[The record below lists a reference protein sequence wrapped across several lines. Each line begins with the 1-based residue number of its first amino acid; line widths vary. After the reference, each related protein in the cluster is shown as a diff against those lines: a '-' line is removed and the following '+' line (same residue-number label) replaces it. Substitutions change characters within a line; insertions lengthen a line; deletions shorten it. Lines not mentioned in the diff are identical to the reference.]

1 MKADLSRSEGAFRDD
16 RLFFIGCDDRY
27 APDQY
32 FSFFRIPRIKMKV
45 FPASDDLS
53 HAKYVVEKM
62 KDVLCECEKD
72 DEIWILLDTDHCVK
86 DGHFHSYELAISE
99 ARQCGMNIAISR
111 PCFEVWLACHHWDL
125 EELERGGVCSARG
138 VNDKMKEAFGY
149 DKTKLNAKDFPV
161 QSLPEAYRRAKKRD
175 SAVMGGDKPDGVT
188 TRVYRLWRNIL
199 VKASLSQLPEPLNR
213 LAEEIRNAEP
223 RNTQNTRKGEELEE

>member
-1 MKADLSRSEGAFRDD
+1 MKAEFSRSEGAFRDD

-62 KDVLCECEKD
+62 KDVMCECEKD
-72 DEIWILLDTDHCVK
+72 DEIWVLLDTDHCVK

-99 ARQCGMNIAISR
+99 ARQCGMKIAISK

-125 EELERGGVCSARG
+125 DVLEGEEACSARG
-138 VNDKMKEAFGY
+138 LNEKMRDVFGY
-149 DKTKLNAKDFPV
+149 DKTKLHAKDFPAET
-161 QSLPEAYRRAKKRD
+161 LPDAYRRAQKRD
-175 SAVMGGDKPDGVT
+175 SEVMGGDKPEGTT
-188 TRVYRLWRNIL
+188 TRVYKLWHNIL
-199 VKASLSQLPEPLNR
+199 AKAAVAQLPESLNI
-213 LAEEIRNAEP
+213 LAEEIRNAESDKNSLND
-223 RNTQNTRKGEELEE
+223 RN